1 DEATARDAEGSETWD
16 RRQKPSGRTP
26 PGKSSQEAQEAVSMS
41 TESSSKKGFRPSR
54 LLKLSSSRT
63 ASKQSSA
70 GRQRTLSP
78 GKQTLREDQL
88 PRSKIA
94 PPTGV
99 SVIKLPVAEAN
110 YLISFVVQSDP
121 HQLPMGHA
129 LDRERVRA
137 SGHVTPKDGG
147 LNGRPKE
154 SIERRAGMCRVP
166 ANPAHAMKRTS
177 PPPLSPDPLRL
188 AIRSPGKSSLRATQ
202 LEDADPS
209 RRKPS
214 LANGNSRLE
223 SKNPRGITRRHTLG
237 GPHCPADSP
246 VDAPTEAPT
255 KEPADM
261 NRKREAFL
269 EHLKQKYPHHA
280 STIMGHQE
288 RLHEQSRNCQ
298 PPAGDQVDHISAAS
312 LDSLDAMSE
321 GEVPPGLPAFTRGSR
336 TRASLP
342 VVRSTNQ
349 TRDRSLGMVGDT
361 HTETHTHPPAWKLQV
376 PCLTPQPPVSP
387 SLCYLITSSLASL
400 LVSQV
405 ASLPNYGDET
415 KQIHMPNEI
424 TSLDTILAL
433 FVSAFPQHLSMK
445 MLESPTVAV
454 YIRDDARNMYYEL
467 MDIRAIADQTCL
479 KVYHRDPTQAFSR
492 KTHSSNGDLR
502 VRGGGAALERQGGVI
517 SDEGSTLSPRQ
528 VQQTGRE
535 GQPLISPPVARAL
548 SPPNSS
554 SRIPFGPRGSCG
566 STSTSTIQRDRLPS
580 CTPVS
585 PGASAILER
594 RDVKPDEDSPAMLS
608 PLADVV
614 DHRLPSSNL
623 CSAPPPA
630 ADPAE
635 HPSLYRQKSRRHGDS
650 QLPTLGTRTP
660 PSSPHKTHQSG
671 ALERVTTGAKIQ
683 SGVTS
688 EFSDPQTRERMKAME
703 KQIAS
708 LTGLVQ
714 HALFMGPNAKTAKA
728 TNSEKSPPVASP
740 TPSVDSAGGSPDP
753 VTGPAS
759 LRCSLLSFSRSV
771 SDLRR
776 QLQDLRQLQVAE
788 SLSSP
793 LNELERSV
801 EDLKESCENGAVP
814 RPVTL
819 QEVEDCAVHLRSI
832 GEALATLR
840 TGFPALQAKMRAVL
854 RVEVEA
860 VRFLKEEP
868 HKLESMM
875 KRVKILTE
883 RLGTLKTWVSM
894 MCVMYTTENA
904 LQYSKL
910 SGDKVAPMDRVTTAI
925 ASEPIISKETPPVTA
940 CASPPP
946 PLVLPEA
953 PASPPEPCSSPFRS
967 EVVSTSPV
975 VVHRTCSS
983 PVHVQRSQHSADL
996 SCHSQDPP
1004 RSTKSSPS
1012 LRKHSAADSNG
1023 SIAQGQFVRSRSK
1036 AEQRAASI
1044 ALIRNST
1051 PQAAQLEWEEQQQ
1064 NLSRYTRTEFD
1075 KLLQEAQDSLM
1086 MSVPSLEVTDQKAE
1100 AQATP
1105 PVEAANTPPSVAPP
1119 PEETP
1124 PLKPATEDHAKSI
1137 TDTPTEG
1144 LTETPT
1150 QPSLENGCQEQGN
1163 KSPPPPPP
1171 RRTHPPGSGLTTGR
1185 SGEVIYKTRK
1195 DLVAPQEEGEAVL
1208 VLQSKCSKTPPKPV
1222 TPPPIAASA
1231 IPEDEDEDD
1240 EGDRIMAELQRWYD
1254 STPMKV
1260 GGSHGVARTLS
1271 SALVPQVFQ
1280 KCTIQDVEP
1289 RFLVESPLG
1298 ELWPGEDEVLYYDTD
1313 KVSKEQLSPGKDDPM
1328 KRKEGAAATSVQVHS
1343 VNVCGSAPGIQQRPT
1358 GNSPAASGCPWV
1370 VGQSRLPRAQRTYR
1384 KTHADSLPENTRIQE
1399 DLKTG
1404 SPTSTVQS
1412 EDDTPVEKRGREQE
1426 RSTLTPIQNPWSGG
1440 VMTQEG
1446 TKSPTLRSQ
1455 ESTGN
1460 LDLLPEALSK
1470 DNCQVAVLR
1479 SSRARVKFAQ
1489 EAVVSPALPCEEAT
1503 STSDNIAF
1511 KITDTEVQ
1519 ALSFGEYE
1527 EIMSTEGGNIQ
1538 TVKVSEAQD
1547 MTTQEK
1553 SGLGKKPVI
1562 IILDEPMDIRS
1573 AYKRLSTIFEGEE
1586 EQPDQRLV
1594 DKRIEEVP
1602 EENDSERDGIQVICP
1617 KDGGKAILGG
1627 NTQNYC
1633 SLSSTVTH
1641 HHNVTQEASSAL
1653 TERVDHGKQDP
1664 KKKFRLKFPKKKLTA
1679 LSQAIRTGTK
1689 TGKKT
1694 LQVVVYE
1701 DEEEPDGT
1709 MKMAKEAKRFE
1720 IGYHRSSSDSTTT
1733 KFTECQANLSGS
1745 QHGSD
1750 EFCKSASLEQT
1761 NKQLEA
1767 SGSIM
1772 CPLPTKEVV
1781 AEEPKTTLVTL
1792 MEPIVKDMVDEAP
1805 VSPNEATSPTWKA
1818 IRTPQPKFRKPKL
1831 PPRPTVIPHSP
1842 TKSHQNTSLTSAA
1855 SLSPST
1861 VPRAQPAPADKA
1873 VKQQKFLDPQR
1884 QFQQANGSAGK
1895 AVGDAKAP
1903 SPAFPAFKIPAFD
1916 PSSGKSSSPSAANPD
1931 ATNLNSF
1938 INNPAQTH
1946 HSTLCLTQ
1954 PFPAG
1959 SPRLPSSTTRSFKYQ
1974 PIGSAQSQNG
1984 QLQPSS
1990 SPVSSPTMSQGVKT
2004 ISAQTTSFT
2013 CYKLQG
2019 RNGSKAI

>member
-1 DEATARDAEGSETWD
+1 ML
-16 RRQKPSGRTP
+16 TP
-26 PGKSSQEAQEAVSMS
+26 PD
-41 TESSSKKGFRPSR
+41 ESR
-54 LLKLSSSRT
+54 
-63 ASKQSSA
+63 
-70 GRQRTLSP
+70 
-78 GKQTLREDQL
+78 
-88 PRSKIA
+88 
-94 PPTGV
+94 
-99 SVIKLPVAEAN
+99 
-110 YLISFVVQSDP
+110 
-121 HQLPMGHA
+121 
-129 LDRERVRA
+129 
-137 SGHVTPKDGG
+137 
-147 LNGRPKE
+147 
-154 SIERRAGMCRVP
+154 
-166 ANPAHAMKRTS
+166 
-177 PPPLSPDPLRL
+177 
-188 AIRSPGKSSLRATQ
+188 
-202 LEDADPS
+202 
-209 RRKPS
+209 
-214 LANGNSRLE
+214 
-223 SKNPRGITRRHTLG
+223 
-237 GPHCPADSP
+237 
-246 VDAPTEAPT
+246 
-255 KEPADM
+255 
-261 NRKREAFL
+261 REAFL

-349 TRDRSLGMVGDT
+349 TRDRSLGVLY
-361 HTETHTHPPAWKLQV
+361 LQ
-376 PCLTPQPPVSP
+376 
-387 SLCYLITSSLASL
+387 
-400 LVSQV
+400 
-405 ASLPNYGDET
+405 YGDET

-445 MLESPTVAV
+445 MLELPTVAV

-502 VRGGGAALERQGGVI
+502 VRGGGA
-517 SDEGSTLSPRQ
+517 
-528 VQQTGRE
+528 TGRE

-683 SGVTS
+683 SGLQNQESLKQMLQRMDQEIGHKAAQTAWR
-688 EFSDPQTRERMKAME
+688 SD
-703 KQIAS
+703 
-708 LTGLVQ
+708 
-714 HALFMGPNAKTAKA
+714 
-728 TNSEKSPPVASP
+728 
-740 TPSVDSAGGSPDP
+740 DP
-753 VTGPAS
+753 VQRQRTLVEEERHEYLGVEEGI
-759 LRCSLLSFSRSV
+759 LL
-771 SDLRR
+771 
-776 QLQDLRQLQVAE
+776 QLG
-788 SLSSP
+788 
-793 LNELERSV
+793 ELERSV

-894 MCVMYTTENA
+894 MC
-904 LQYSKL
+904 
-910 SGDKVAPMDRVTTAI
+910 
-925 ASEPIISKETPPVTA
+925 ETPPVTA

-1044 ALIRNST
+1044 A
-1051 PQAAQLEWEEQQQ
+1051 AAQLEWEEQQQ

-1100 AQATP
+1100 VDDGAHVALTFHVHMLLCP
-1105 PVEAANTPPSVAPP
+1105 GPSVCVSLCPCVCCHVT
-1119 PEETP
+1119 EETP

-1195 DLVAPQEEGEAVL
+1195 DLVAPQ
-1208 VLQSKCSKTPPKPV
+1208 
-1222 TPPPIAASA
+1222 
-1231 IPEDEDEDD
+1231 
-1240 EGDRIMAELQRWYD
+1240 
-1254 STPMKV
+1254 V
-1260 GGSHGVARTLS
+1260 GALCWRLRT
-1271 SALVPQVFQ
+1271 
-1280 KCTIQDVEP
+1280 
-1289 RFLVESPLG
+1289 
-1298 ELWPGEDEVLYYDTD
+1298 
-1313 KVSKEQLSPGKDDPM
+1313 
-1328 KRKEGAAATSVQVHS
+1328 
-1343 VNVCGSAPGIQQRPT
+1343 
-1358 GNSPAASGCPWV
+1358 
-1370 VGQSRLPRAQRTYR
+1370 
-1384 KTHADSLPENTRIQE
+1384 
-1399 DLKTG
+1399 
-1404 SPTSTVQS
+1404 
-1412 EDDTPVEKRGREQE
+1412 
-1426 RSTLTPIQNPWSGG
+1426 
-1440 VMTQEG
+1440 
-1446 TKSPTLRSQ
+1446 
-1455 ESTGN
+1455 
-1460 LDLLPEALSK
+1460 
-1470 DNCQVAVLR
+1470 
-1479 SSRARVKFAQ
+1479 
-1489 EAVVSPALPCEEAT
+1489 
-1503 STSDNIAF
+1503 
-1511 KITDTEVQ
+1511 
-1519 ALSFGEYE
+1519 
-1527 EIMSTEGGNIQ
+1527 
-1538 TVKVSEAQD
+1538 
-1547 MTTQEK
+1547 
-1553 SGLGKKPVI
+1553 
-1562 IILDEPMDIRS
+1562 
-1573 AYKRLSTIFEGEE
+1573 
-1586 EQPDQRLV
+1586 
-1594 DKRIEEVP
+1594 
-1602 EENDSERDGIQVICP
+1602 
-1617 KDGGKAILGG
+1617 
-1627 NTQNYC
+1627 
-1633 SLSSTVTH
+1633 
-1641 HHNVTQEASSAL
+1641 
-1653 TERVDHGKQDP
+1653 
-1664 KKKFRLKFPKKKLTA
+1664 
-1679 LSQAIRTGTK
+1679 
-1689 TGKKT
+1689 
-1694 LQVVVYE
+1694 
-1701 DEEEPDGT
+1701 
-1709 MKMAKEAKRFE
+1709 
-1720 IGYHRSSSDSTTT
+1720 
-1733 KFTECQANLSGS
+1733 
-1745 QHGSD
+1745 
-1750 EFCKSASLEQT
+1750 
-1761 NKQLEA
+1761 
-1767 SGSIM
+1767 
-1772 CPLPTKEVV
+1772 
-1781 AEEPKTTLVTL
+1781 
-1792 MEPIVKDMVDEAP
+1792 
-1805 VSPNEATSPTWKA
+1805 
-1818 IRTPQPKFRKPKL
+1818 
-1831 PPRPTVIPHSP
+1831 
-1842 TKSHQNTSLTSAA
+1842 
-1855 SLSPST
+1855 
-1861 VPRAQPAPADKA
+1861 
-1873 VKQQKFLDPQR
+1873 
-1884 QFQQANGSAGK
+1884 
-1895 AVGDAKAP
+1895 
-1903 SPAFPAFKIPAFD
+1903 
-1916 PSSGKSSSPSAANPD
+1916 
-1931 ATNLNSF
+1931 
-1938 INNPAQTH
+1938 
-1946 HSTLCLTQ
+1946 
-1954 PFPAG
+1954 
-1959 SPRLPSSTTRSFKYQ
+1959 
-1974 PIGSAQSQNG
+1974 
-1984 QLQPSS
+1984 
-1990 SPVSSPTMSQGVKT
+1990 
-2004 ISAQTTSFT
+2004 
-2013 CYKLQG
+2013 
-2019 RNGSKAI
+2019 

>member
-1 DEATARDAEGSETWD
+1 
-16 RRQKPSGRTP
+16 
-26 PGKSSQEAQEAVSMS
+26 MS

-94 PPTGV
+94 PPT
-99 SVIKLPVAEAN
+99 E
-110 YLISFVVQSDP
+110 
-121 HQLPMGHA
+121 
-129 LDRERVRA
+129 
-137 SGHVTPKDGG
+137 
-147 LNGRPKE
+147 
-154 SIERRAGMCRVP
+154 
-166 ANPAHAMKRTS
+166 
-177 PPPLSPDPLRL
+177 
-188 AIRSPGKSSLRATQ
+188 GKSSLRATQ

-223 SKNPRGITRRHTLG
+223 SKNHRGITRRHTLG

-349 TRDRSLGMVGDT
+349 TRDRSLGVLY
-361 HTETHTHPPAWKLQV
+361 LQ
-376 PCLTPQPPVSP
+376 
-387 SLCYLITSSLASL
+387 
-400 LVSQV
+400 
-405 ASLPNYGDET
+405 YGDET

-445 MLESPTVAV
+445 MLELPTVAV

-502 VRGGGAALERQGGVI
+502 
-517 SDEGSTLSPRQ
+517 

-776 QLQDLRQLQVAE
+776 QLQDLRQLQLQNQE
-788 SLSSP
+788 SLKQMLQRMDQEIGHKAAQTAWRSDDP
-793 LNELERSV
+793 VQRQRTLVEEERHEYLGVEEGILLQLGELERSV

-883 RLGTLKTWVSM
+883 RLGTLKT
-894 MCVMYTTENA
+894 YTTENA

-1044 ALIRNST
+1044 A
-1051 PQAAQLEWEEQQQ
+1051 AAQLEWEEQQQ

-1240 EGDRIMAELQRWYD
+1240 EGDRIMAELQ
-1254 STPMKV
+1254 
-1260 GGSHGVARTLS
+1260 
-1271 SALVPQVFQ
+1271 VFQ

-1298 ELWPGEDEVLYYDTD
+1298 ELWPGEDENKGLQVKGKHLEMKDNGSNTIASPRVLYYDTD